1 MAKVDALLRSKLRDI
16 PDFPKPGIIFK
27 DLTPLLA
34 DADAWKTVCDALAE
48 PFLHVDKISRVCGI
62 ESRGFLYG
70 VALAERLG
78 VGFVPVRKPGKL
90 PAKTVRETY
99 ALEYGQDSLEMH
111 QDALVAGQEV
121 IVCDDLLATGGTA
134 AATCRLVEK
143 LGAKVHACAFA
154 VELGFLK
161 GREKLA
167 GRKIVSLV
175 TY

>member
-1 MAKVDALLRSKLRDI
+1 MGSVDALLRSRLRDI

-34 DADAWKTVCDALAE
+34 DADAWKTVCDELAA
-48 PFLHVDKISRVCGI
+48 PFKGKKIGRVCGI

-70 VALAERLG
+70 VAVAERLG

-121 IVCDDLLATGGTA
+121 LVVDDLLATGGTA

-161 GREKLA
+161 GREKLP
-167 GRKIVSLV
+167 GRKVVSLV
-175 TY
+175 TF